1 MYFLSCRLHG
11 GPHGGIRTRP
21 NPPPPIDGKA
31 GSGRT
36 FVPLFAKVGHPPSG
50 GASEREDTDWKL
62 HKKKKTEIRRTRRRY
77 VKFVKIGAG
86 RNIMRTFEE
95 NSGSSPIFI
104 LL

>member
-11 GPHGGIRTRP
+11 GPHGVYGHAPTR
-21 NPPPPIDGKA
+21 PPIDGKA

>member
-11 GPHGGIRTRP
+11 GPHGVYGHAPTRP
-21 NPPPPIDGKA
+21 PYRRE
-31 GSGRT
+31 GRIGPDVCPT
-36 FVPLFAKVGHPPSG
+36 FAKVGHPPSG